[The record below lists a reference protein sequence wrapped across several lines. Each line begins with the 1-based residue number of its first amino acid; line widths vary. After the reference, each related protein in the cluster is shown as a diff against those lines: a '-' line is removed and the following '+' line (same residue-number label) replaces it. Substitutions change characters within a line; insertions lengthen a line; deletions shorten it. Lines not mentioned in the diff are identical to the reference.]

1 MPRSAIAGLY
11 GSCTFSFEKKKKKQK
26 TAKLFSRVG
35 AILFFF
41 SFFKKL
47 YIYLFLAVLGHCC
60 CLGYSLVAMRRL
72 LVVVASRCRAQV
84 LGCRGSVVAG
94 PELQSTGSEVVVHGL
109 SCSKAREIFPH
120 QESHLRGL
128 PHRHA
133 DS

>member
-11 GSCTFSFEKKKKKQK
+11 GSCTFSFVKKKNCQ
-26 TAKLFSRVG
+26 
-35 AILFFF
+35 AIFQSGCNIIFF

-94 PELQSTGSEVVVHGL
+94 PELQSTGSEVVAHGL